1 MENTNMQNNDNLL
14 LGIEISKTAN
24 KTEREVTITASNV
37 SDTLDPGIFIQMA
50 AISIDLL
57 IQNVTFYAKDGS
69 KLEGEAQVQEVMN
82 LLRETVANNHAEG
95 V

>member
-1 MENTNMQNNDNLL
+1 MQTTNMQNNDNLL
-14 LGIEISKTAN
+14 LGIEISETAN
-24 KTEREVTITASNV
+24 KTEHEVTITASNA

-57 IQNVTFYAKDGS
+57 IQNVTFYSKDGD
-69 KLEGEAQVQEVMN
+69 KLEGEAQVREVMN
-82 LLRETVANNHAEG
+82 LLRETVARNHAEE